1 MIRKNISIVLK
12 KGSCYAAHVSG
23 WRRRYQ
29 TRPSSNEIP
38 FKNNQ
43 LSCRE
48 SRMPSKESKNVPY
61 QRAAPLDDVLEAAKV
76 MTTTD
81 FITRQLFCN

>member
-1 MIRKNISIVLK
+1 MQPTSVDGVDVIRRDPL
-12 KGSCYAAHVSG
+12 H
-23 WRRRYQ
+23 
-29 TRPSSNEIP
+29 EIP

-43 LSCRE
+43 LSCRQ
-48 SRMPSKESKNVPY
+48 SRMPSKDSSKESKNVPY

-76 MTTTD
+76 MRTTD

>member
-1 MIRKNISIVLK
+1 MQPTSVDGVDVIRRDPL
-12 KGSCYAAHVSG
+12 H
-23 WRRRYQ
+23 
-29 TRPSSNEIP
+29 EIP

-76 MTTTD
+76 MRTTD